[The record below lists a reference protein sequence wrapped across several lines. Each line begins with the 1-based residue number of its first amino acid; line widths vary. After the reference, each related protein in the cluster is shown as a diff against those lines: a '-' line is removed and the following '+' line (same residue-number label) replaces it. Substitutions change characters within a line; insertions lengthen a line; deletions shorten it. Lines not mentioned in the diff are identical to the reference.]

1 MLNTGSLKN
10 CHKVISTICRKE
22 LLWVP
27 KRNLCTQL
35 SFYDGRTPIPPEA
48 VHGLIKTHDD
58 FHEYL
63 SVIDQGITEY
73 LPKESLVSCNDVWNS
88 TRADKYIKQSL
99 TKSNIPFEI
108 AIEPVRYVKYRILAG
123 RLKSSENNR
132 MYDYWK
138 ELYDFSKDE
147 IDSFNHAYLRF
158 HERLIAIMYGY
169 ISGELRIAYANGA
182 DSISKYKILLKQLA
196 EIESEFVF
204 KYVFDGSRKLI
215 TDLEWDLMIADNVS
229 EFIVTNRNDETLSER
244 ALVTELLKVF
254 MEYGEGNCVS
264 AVYRFTRSAFI
275 ENDIER
281 KTIQRCWESLCK
293 AVEARD
299 SARSAYV
306 QEAKR

>member
-1 MLNTGSLKN
+1 MLNAGSLKN
-10 CHKVISTICRKE
+10 CHKVISTIRHKQ

-27 KRNLCTQL
+27 KRHLCTQL
-35 SFYDGRTPIPPEA
+35 SFYKGRAPIHPGA
-48 VHGLIKTHDD
+48 VQELIKTHDD

-63 SVIDQGITEY
+63 SIIDKGITEY
-73 LPKESLVSCNDVWNS
+73 LPKENLVSCNEVWDAIRS
-88 TRADKYIKQSL
+88 DKYIKQSL
-99 TKSNIPFEI
+99 IKSNIPFDI
-108 AIEPVRYVKYRILAG
+108 TIEPVRYVKYRILAG
-123 RLKSSENNR
+123 RLKNPENNR

-138 ELYDFSKDE
+138 ELYDFNKNE
-147 IDSFNHAYLRF
+147 IDVFNHAYLRF

-169 ISGELRIAYANGA
+169 VSGELRIAYANGA

-204 KYVFDGSRKLI
+204 KYVFDGGRKLI

-229 EFIVTNRNDETLSER
+229 DFIVTNRNDETLSER
-244 ALVTELLKVF
+244 ALVTELLKIF

-293 AVEARD
+293 ALEVRD
-299 SARSAYV
+299 SARAAYV
-306 QEAKR
+306 QEARK

>member
-73 LPKESLVSCNDVWNS
+73 LPKESLVSCNDVWNAI
-88 TRADKYIKQSL
+88 RADKYIKQSL

-215 TDLEWDLMIADNVS
+215 TDLEWDLIIADNVS
-229 EFIVTNRNDETLSER
+229 EFIVT
-244 ALVTELLKVF
+244 
-254 MEYGEGNCVS
+254 
-264 AVYRFTRSAFI
+264 
-275 ENDIER
+275 
-281 KTIQRCWESLCK
+281 ESP
-293 AVEARD
+293 RII
-299 SARSAYV
+299 
-306 QEAKR
+306 